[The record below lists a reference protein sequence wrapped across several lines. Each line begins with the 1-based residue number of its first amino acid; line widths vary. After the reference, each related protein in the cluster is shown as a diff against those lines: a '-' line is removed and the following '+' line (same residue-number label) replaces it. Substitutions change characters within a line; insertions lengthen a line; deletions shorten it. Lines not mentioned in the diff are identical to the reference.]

1 MRQGEGVRVAFLLVG
16 EDLATGVE
24 RASGLETL
32 ISVNGGA
39 FRPTAGEPEEVGA
52 GWYVVDLTAEET
64 ATPGPLIFR
73 ALADEAAVEWRN
85 LYEVEAAPVVD
96 GEALAAAVAEAV
108 AEAVADAVGDWALEL
123 RWPAR
128 LIRIG
133 TA

>member
-39 FRPTAGEPEEVGA
+39 FRPTAGNRRRSA
-52 GWYVVDLTAEET
+52 GVVRGRLTAEET

-73 ALADEAAVEWRN
+73 ALADEAAVEWR
-85 LYEVEAAPVVD
+85 D
-96 GEALAAAVAEAV
+96 CMR
-108 AEAVADAVGDWALEL
+108 WRL
-123 RWPAR
+123 RRWWMGR
-128 LIRIG
+128 RWRRQSRRRWRRRSLMR
-133 TA
+133 